1 MKISIRNK
9 LTALIL
15 TICLSGVM
23 IIWIGTIAF
32 FKPMYYAM
40 TQAEIS
46 SMLSKT
52 IKTLSQADGELTDD
66 TVDKIKSYINGS
78 FCIEIADEF
87 GNGLVLM
94 EGIGDGCQLHGEGQE
109 IAKGNIYS
117 EQKKLNTVSSVSLR
131 NQTRTVGRYVGTLT
145 DDFDNKQAVQ
155 GKYWNNKY
163 TVIVSASIAQTDG
176 VIRIVTQQLK
186 TVTFITLHFALVI
199 SAVASKIFIKP
210 IMELSKATKEVAKG
224 NYDADV
230 IVPESSNDEFGQ
242 LVEDF
247 NTMVKEIKDS
257 QEMQK
262 ELVSGITHDL
272 RTPLTIIKGYAE
284 SIRDITGDHKEIR
297 EQQLNT
303 IIDET
308 DRLSKMVNSVL
319 DYTKL
324 SRGAYKL
331 NIVQYNMADMCLDIV
346 DIYSDKAKKEG
357 KSISYEGPELV
368 YVMADAQLIERVMH
382 NFVSNAL
389 LHTPEGT
396 AVLIKLRIL
405 ENGKVRVSV
414 IDSGDGISREDQKH
428 LFDRYY
434 RSRKEDGKQG
444 TGLGLAVV
452 KTILENH
459 KFKYGVNSE
468 EGKGSEFWFEM

>member
-155 GKYWNNKY
+155 GKYCRTTNIRLLCPQALPRQY
-163 TVIVSASIAQTDG
+163 G

-186 TVTFITLHFALVI
+186 TVTFITILFALVI

-230 IVPESSNDEFGQ
+230 IVPENSNDEFGQ

-368 YVMADAQLIERVMH
+368 YVMDTTRAIEKGNAQLCV
-382 NFVSNAL
+382 
-389 LHTPEGT
+389 
-396 AVLIKLRIL
+396 K
-405 ENGKVRVSV
+405 
-414 IDSGDGISREDQKH
+414 
-428 LFDRYY
+428 
-434 RSRKEDGKQG
+434 RSSSHAGGNCRFG
-444 TGLGLAVV
+444 
-452 KTILENH
+452 
-459 KFKYGVNSE
+459 
-468 EGKGSEFWFEM
+468 

>member
-52 IKTLSQADGELTDD
+52 IKTLSRADGDLTDD

-109 IAKGNIYS
+109 IAKENIYS

-131 NQTRTVGRYVGTLT
+131 NQTRTIGRYVGTLT
-145 DDFDNKQAVQ
+145 DDFGNKQAVQ

-186 TVTFITLHFALVI
+186 TVTFITILFALVI

-230 IVPESSNDEFGQ
+230 IVPENSNDEFGQ
-242 LVEDF
+242 LAEDF

-346 DIYSDKAKKEG
+346 DIYSDKAQKEG

-405 ENGKVRVSV
+405 ENGKVKVSV

-434 RSRKEDGKQG
+434 RSRKEEGKQG

>member
-131 NQTRTVGRYVGTLT
+131 NQTRTLGRYVGTLT
-145 DDFDNKQAVQ
+145 DNFDNKQAVQ

-163 TVIVSASIAQTDG
+163 TVIVSASIAKTDG

-186 TVTFITLHFALVI
+186 TVTFITILFALVI

-230 IVPESSNDEFGQ
+230 IVPENSNDEFGQ

-303 IIDET
+303 IID
-308 DRLSKMVNSVL
+308 
-319 DYTKL
+319 
-324 SRGAYKL
+324 
-331 NIVQYNMADMCLDIV
+331 
-346 DIYSDKAKKEG
+346 
-357 KSISYEGPELV
+357 
-368 YVMADAQLIERVMH
+368 
-382 NFVSNAL
+382 
-389 LHTPEGT
+389 
-396 AVLIKLRIL
+396 
-405 ENGKVRVSV
+405 
-414 IDSGDGISREDQKH
+414 
-428 LFDRYY
+428 
-434 RSRKEDGKQG
+434 
-444 TGLGLAVV
+444 
-452 KTILENH
+452 
-459 KFKYGVNSE
+459 
-468 EGKGSEFWFEM
+468 

>member
-186 TVTFITLHFALVI
+186 TVTFITILFALVI

-230 IVPESSNDEFGQ
+230 IVPENSNDEFGQ

-284 SIRDITGDHKEIR
+284 SIRDITGDHKERR

-357 KSISYEGPELV
+357 KSIYYEGPELV

-434 RSRKEDGKQG
+434 RSRKEEGKQG

>member
-1 MKISIRNK
+1 
-9 LTALIL
+9 
-15 TICLSGVM
+15 
-23 IIWIGTIAF
+23 
-32 FKPMYYAM
+32 
-40 TQAEIS
+40 
-46 SMLSKT
+46 
-52 IKTLSQADGELTDD
+52 
-66 TVDKIKSYINGS
+66 
-78 FCIEIADEF
+78 
-87 GNGLVLM
+87 
-94 EGIGDGCQLHGEGQE
+94 
-109 IAKGNIYS
+109 
-117 EQKKLNTVSSVSLR
+117 
-131 NQTRTVGRYVGTLT
+131 
-145 DDFDNKQAVQ
+145 
-155 GKYWNNKY
+155 
-163 TVIVSASIAQTDG
+163 
-176 VIRIVTQQLK
+176 
-186 TVTFITLHFALVI
+186 
-199 SAVASKIFIKP
+199 
-210 IMELSKATKEVAKG
+210 MELSKATKEVAKG

-230 IVPESSNDEFGQ
+230 IVPENSNDEFGQ

-396 AVLIKLRIL
+396 AVLVKLRIL

-434 RSRKEDGKQG
+434 RSRKEEGKQG